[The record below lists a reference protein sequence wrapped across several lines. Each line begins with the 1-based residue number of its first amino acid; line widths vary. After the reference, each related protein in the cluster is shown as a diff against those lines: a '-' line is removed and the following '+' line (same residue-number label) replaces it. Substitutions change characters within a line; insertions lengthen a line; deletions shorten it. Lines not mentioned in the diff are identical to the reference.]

1 MLYYYMKYMMDKL
14 YYQYTEVIIYY
25 WISGLLSKVGFMA
38 GLGIYEYKNNING
51 NYRNIL
57 IIISKYF
64 KTTNVAAI
72 IFFQFI
78 FFLVNFFFKNILMIL
93 IIYYLRPNHMILND

>member
-1 MLYYYMKYMMDKL
+1 MLYCYMKYMMDKL

-25 WISGLLSKVGFMA
+25 GISGLLSKVGFMA
-38 GLGIYEYKNNING
+38 RLGIYEYKNNING

-57 IIISKYF
+57 NTISKYF